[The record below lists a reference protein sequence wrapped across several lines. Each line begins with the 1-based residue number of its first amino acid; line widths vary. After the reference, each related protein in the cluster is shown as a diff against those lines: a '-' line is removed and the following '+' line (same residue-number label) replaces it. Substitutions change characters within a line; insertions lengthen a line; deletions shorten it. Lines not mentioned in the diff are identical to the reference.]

1 MSLQEFPRVK
11 LSYESFIHKKV
22 FDADIVLAIPEGKK
36 CFAWF
41 TSENNRNVCYVMEIS
56 GNNQIKR
63 ISLVNVCFN
72 SVLSYGT
79 IFYGT
84 LSVFEKNRFFSV
96 EDILFCKGKDI
107 QHINYISKL
116 RILETIFAKDI
127 RQISYNNAFVI
138 FGLPRM
144 SLNLESLI
152 SSQKVAYY
160 QYRYFYKSA
169 IYNIRAESYGILLQE
184 PSITVNRCPPPHP
197 HPLPR
202 SAPQPKRREYTP
214 MNERTFKVKPDIQN
228 DIYHLYDA
236 NANANANADT
246 ILGTAYIPDYITS
259 VMMNKIFRNI
269 KENDNL
275 DALEESDSEE
285 EFENDKLDKFVY
297 LDREEYMICTYHNKF
312 KKWVPLRKIT
322 I

>member
-1 MSLQEFPRVK
+1 
-11 LSYESFIHKKV
+11 
-22 FDADIVLAIPEGKK
+22 
-36 CFAWF
+36 
-41 TSENNRNVCYVMEIS
+41 
-56 GNNQIKR
+56 
-63 ISLVNVCFN
+63 
-72 SVLSYGT
+72 
-79 IFYGT
+79 
-84 LSVFEKNRFFSV
+84 
-96 EDILFCKGKDI
+96 
-107 QHINYISKL
+107 
-116 RILETIFAKDI
+116 
-127 RQISYNNAFVI
+127 
-138 FGLPRM
+138 
-144 SLNLESLI
+144 
-152 SSQKVAYY
+152 
-160 QYRYFYKSA
+160 
-169 IYNIRAESYGILLQE
+169 
-184 PSITVNRCPPPHP
+184 
-197 HPLPR
+197 
-202 SAPQPKRREYTP
+202 